1 VISIVGRFLEHP
13 RILYV
18 GNGGEEE
25 LYLSSGDWMPRNLS
39 RRVETMFPIEDPEF
53 KRRLLDEIL
62 AIKLRDNQNAW
73 ELQPDGCY
81 RRIRPR
87 KGEAKVDSQAYFLEK
102 ALSEHNR
109 EPERSPA
116 LDLLPHTPASEA
128 DANGVGKLVLT
139 ELFPRRQAP
148 PHLPLDSPH
157 PPDPQP
163 PAASHGDVDL
173 QIDEDELSDTSG
185 L

>member
-1 VISIVGRFLEHP
+1 
-13 RILYV
+13 
-18 GNGGEEE
+18 
-25 LYLSSGDWMPRNLS
+25 MPRNLS

-62 AIKLRDNQNAW
+62 CTKLRDNQNAW

-81 RRIRPR
+81 RRVRPR
-87 KGEAKVDSQAYFLEK
+87 KGEPKVNSQAYFLAR
-102 ALSEHNR
+102 ALAEHNR

-116 LDLLPHTPASEA
+116 LDLLPHAPEGETVAIG
-128 DANGVGKLVLT
+128 DGKLVLT

-148 PHLPLDSPH
+148 PELPPDSPH

-163 PAASHGDVDL
+163 PDAELRG
-173 QIDEDELSDTSG
+173 QFPPPPDEEELSDTSG